1 MVMTDTTL
9 AGAYLAEFEEMWAGS
24 LHEDKADNTVHLLDW
39 DGTGVE
45 SFSPTGLVVF
55 EVWDEL
61 DNAGQTIHF
70 GMFCWTDDLLAGRVV
85 ERLGAGVEEG
95 RGGADETREAEGGS
109 TLIDV

>member
-1 MVMTDTTL
+1 VITGTTL
-9 AGAYLAEFEEMWAGS
+9 AGVYLAEFEEMWAGS
-24 LHEDKADNTVHLLDW
+24 LHEDKADSTAHLLDW

-45 SFSPTGLVVF
+45 NFSPTGLAAS

-61 DNAGQTIHF
+61 DHADQTIHF
-70 GMFCWTDDLLAGRVV
+70 GMFCWTDDPLAGRVV

-95 RGGADETREAEGGS
+95 RGVADETRETEGGS